1 MANRTKRT
9 HKKEKEFLEEL
20 AKTGVVGIAAEACN
34 LGRRTVYEWREED
47 EDFASQWDDAIDLA
61 TDKLEV
67 EARRRAYEGTLKPVF
82 YRGDECGHIR
92 EYSDTLLIVLLKANR
107 PEKFSEK
114 SKLELTGK
122 DGKEF
127 TVNVITE
134 S

>member
-1 MANRTKRT
+1 MAKQTKRT
-9 HKKEKEFLEEL
+9 GKKEAEFLKEL
-20 AKTGVVGIAAEACN
+20 AKIGIVGTAAAACN
-34 LGRRTVYEWREED
+34 LGRATVYEWREADAE
-47 EDFASQWDDAIDLA
+47 FAEKWDHAIELA
-61 TDKLEV
+61 TDQLEA

-82 YRGDECGHIR
+82 YQGSECGHIR

-107 PEKFSEK
+107 PEKFSER